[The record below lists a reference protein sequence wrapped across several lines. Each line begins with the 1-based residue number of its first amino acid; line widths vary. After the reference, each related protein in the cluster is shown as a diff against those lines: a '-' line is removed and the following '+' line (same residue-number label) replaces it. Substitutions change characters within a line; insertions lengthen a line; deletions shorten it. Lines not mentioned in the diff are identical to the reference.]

1 MEQNIVT
8 GYLSTVSNGKQY
20 IVSFNVSYAR
30 FAVAQ
35 LLIVSLM
42 QTTALWGVAAAL
54 GVDPPAPEAGAS
66 TGDIE
71 FEYVADFS
79 AGGNSS
85 GRNEWHGI
93 TEGAVSYIESV
104 LKDAAGY
111 QA

>member
-8 GYLSTVSNGKQY
+8 GYLSTVSNGKQD

-71 FEYVADFS
+71 LNTSPTSLLAELLRQERVA
-79 AGGNSS
+79 
-85 GRNEWHGI
+85 RHP
-93 TEGAVSYIESV
+93 
-104 LKDAAGY
+104 
-111 QA
+111 